1 MVLMRIPGW
10 ALSIFARHTRSQK
23 SHFAHH
29 IGKVFQGCEFTCV
42 MHVEAKYEK
51 GSSVAS
57 LKTKTSAGLMQYR
70 FELTGFLLDLIST
83 AMNTL
88 SEFIISAAG
97 HPLSYLMIFLF
108 CAIDGFFP
116 PVPSESLVVALSSL
130 IPSKGMPNPWFLG
143 IVAALGAFVGDN
155 VAYLLGRAI
164 GTDKFAWMRRKRL
177 QHAFAWAGY
186 ELRLRPV
193 SLILVAR
200 FVPIGRVAVNLV
212 AGATKYPHRRFVFL
226 TCFSSVGW
234 ASYSVLIGM
243 LAGQWFKEHHLLGM
257 VVAVIVAV
265 AIGVLIDR
273 IVSKVS
279 GNTSLRK

>member
-1 MVLMRIPGW
+1 MCLRGPSQIENMKRIHRNV
-10 ALSIFARHTRSQK
+10 ALEGGASRGTG
-23 SHFAHH
+23 H
-29 IGKVFQGCEFTCV
+29 IVTN
-42 MHVEAKYEK
+42 
-51 GSSVAS
+51 S
-57 LKTKTSAGLMQYR
+57 TGL
-70 FELTGFLLDLIST
+70 LLNILST
-83 AMNTL
+83 AMEAVST
-88 SEFIISAAG
+88 FIISAAG
-97 HPLSYLMIFLF
+97 NPFSYLMIFLF

-130 IPSKGMPNPWFLG
+130 IPNAGVPNPWLLG
-143 IVAALGAFVGDN
+143 ISAGLGAFVGDN
-155 VAYLLGRAI
+155 LAYLIGKGI
-164 GTDKFAWMRRKRL
+164 GTDRFAWMRRKRF

-212 AGATKYPHRRFVFL
+212 AGATNYSHRRFVFL

-243 LAGQWFKEHHLLGM
+243 LAGQWFQEHHLLGM
-257 VVAVIVAV
+257 VIAVVVAMGL
-265 AIGVLIDR
+265 GVLIDR
-273 IVSKVS
+273 IVSKAS

>member
-1 MVLMRIPGW
+1 MD
-10 ALSIFARHTRSQK
+10 ALS
-23 SHFAHH
+23 
-29 IGKVFQGCEFTCV
+29 
-42 MHVEAKYEK
+42 
-51 GSSVAS
+51 AS
-57 LKTKTSAGLMQYR
+57 
-70 FELTGFLLDLIST
+70 
-83 AMNTL
+83 
-88 SEFIISAAG
+88 IISAAG

-130 IPSKGMPNPWFLG
+130 IPNKGMPNPWFLG

-155 VAYLLGRAI
+155 LAYLMGRSI
-164 GTDKFAWMRRKRL
+164 GTDKYSWMRRKRF

-212 AGATKYPHRRFVFL
+212 AGATQYPHRRFVFL

-234 ASYSVLIGM
+234 ATYSVLIGM
-243 LAGQWFKEHHLLGM
+243 LAGQWFQDHHLLGM
-257 VVAVIVAV
+257 VVAVIGAM
-265 AIGVLIDR
+265 ALGVLIDR
-273 IVSKVS
+273 IVSKAS

>member
-1 MVLMRIPGW
+1 MDL
-10 ALSIFARHTRSQK
+10 
-23 SHFAHH
+23 
-29 IGKVFQGCEFTCV
+29 
-42 MHVEAKYEK
+42 
-51 GSSVAS
+51 
-57 LKTKTSAGLMQYR
+57 
-70 FELTGFLLDLIST
+70 LTT
-83 AMNTL
+83 AMDAVST
-88 SEFIISAAG
+88 FIISAAG
-97 HPLSYLMIFLF
+97 HPFSYLMIFLF

-130 IPSKGMPNPWFLG
+130 IPSTGMPNAWLLG
-143 IVAALGAFVGDN
+143 LAAGLGAFVGDN
-155 VAYLLGRAI
+155 LAYLIGKGI
-164 GTDKFAWMRRKRL
+164 GTDRFAWMRRKRF

-212 AGATKYPHRRFVFL
+212 AGATNYSHRRFVIL

-234 ASYSVLIGM
+234 AAYSVLIGI
-243 LAGQWFKEHHLLGM
+243 LAGQWFEKHHLLGM
-257 VVAVIVAV
+257 VIAVAV
-265 AIGVLIDR
+265 AMGLGVLIDR

>member
-1 MVLMRIPGW
+1 MD
-10 ALSIFARHTRSQK
+10 F
-23 SHFAHH
+23 
-29 IGKVFQGCEFTCV
+29 
-42 MHVEAKYEK
+42 
-51 GSSVAS
+51 
-57 LKTKTSAGLMQYR
+57 
-70 FELTGFLLDLIST
+70 IST
-83 AMNTL
+83 ALDSL
-88 SEFIISAAG
+88 SAFIFAAAG
-97 HPLSYLMIFLF
+97 NPLSYLMIFLF

-116 PVPSESLVVALSSL
+116 PVPSESLVVALASL
-130 IPSKGMPNPWFLG
+130 VPTHGNPNPWLLG
-143 IVAALGAFVGDN
+143 VAAGLGAFVGDN

-212 AGATKYPHRRFVFL
+212 AGATGFGHRTFIIL
-226 TCFSSVGW
+226 TCFSSLGW
-234 ASYSVLIGM
+234 AAYSVLVGV

-257 VVAVIVAV
+257 VVAVAV
-265 AIGVLIDR
+265 AIGLGILIDR
-273 IVSKVS
+273 IVSRAS